1 MKAPVYLVH
10 SGVITVVIAS
20 PRAEPAP
27 SHVLQF
33 AKIHE
38 EFVANVR
45 RALREHRHAGAS
57 SVMLGGGLAR
67 FFPAFQ
73 GAPIYA
79 LRELLPAGAAR
90 GVDQEF
96 QLETMALR
104 WTFTLMVLPG
114 ALAADGIVAEAIERN
129 LEAALRDLFR
139 ETGIPDEFIPGDE
152 TLVPGDRTAV
162 SIIVEIGQSSGRQI
176 VDIPAGY

>member
-10 SGVITVVIAS
+10 SGVLTVVIAS
-20 PRAEPAP
+20 PRAEAAP

-33 AKIHE
+33 AKLHE
-38 EFVANVR
+38 DFVAQVR

-57 SVMLGGGLAR
+57 AVMLGGGLAR
-67 FFPAFQ
+67 FFPHYQ

-79 LRELLPAGAAR
+79 LRELMPAGAAR
-90 GVDQEF
+90 GVDQDF

-104 WTFTLMVLPG
+104 WTFSLHVLPG
-114 ALAADGIVAEAIERN
+114 ALAADGVISEAIERN
-129 LEAALRDLFR
+129 LELALRDLFR
-139 ETGIPDEFIPGDE
+139 EVGIPDEFIPGDE
-152 TLVPGDRTAV
+152 SLVPGDRTVV